1 MSEPV
6 DASRLLDERGLSSFN
21 IKLAAVCFFIVL
33 LDGYD
38 ITAMAFAV
46 PMLAKQWAITDASA
60 FGPVLGASLI
70 GMLIGAPTLGFV
82 GDRFGRKI
90 AIVISCLI
98 FGGFTWIT
106 VEATTLNM
114 LFAFRLLAGVGIGG
128 LLPNVIAL
136 TGEFA
141 PRQYRATMIIVM
153 FSGAAFGGA
162 IPGVVSNLLV
172 PTFGWQALFHVG
184 GATPVVVALLCYF
197 LLPESLKFLV
207 LKGDR
212 QEAVLKLLAVL
223 RPDRQFAPDTA
234 FFIGDERKQRSSF
247 SPKYLFADGLA
258 VITPLLWLLYVVSL
272 MAYFFLLSWTPYL
285 LTSANV
291 PMQKAALAT
300 MLFQFGGAVG
310 GWVLAR
316 PIDKMGLAP
325 IAVLFVIAVPVTAM
339 IGYVGS
345 MSEPLLMLI
354 EFIAGFCV
362 LGIQLGLN
370 ATAAMIYPTS
380 IRANG
385 SGWALGIG
393 RVGSIVGPIL
403 GGALIQMKLSV
414 TVLYML
420 AAIPL
425 AIGAV
430 ACIILSRL
438 YVKHF
443 QGAGRGQRDE
453 LDRLAAEKR

>member
-1 MSEPV
+1 
-6 DASRLLDERGLSSFN
+6 
-21 IKLAAVCFFIVL
+21 
-33 LDGYD
+33 
-38 ITAMAFAV
+38 
-46 PMLAKQWAITDASA
+46 MLAKQWAITDASA

-162 IPGVVSNLLV
+162 IPGVVSNFLV
-172 PTFGWQALFHVG
+172 PTFGWQSLFHVG
-184 GATPVVVALLCYF
+184 GAVPVIVAFLCFF

-212 QEAVLKLLAVL
+212 QEELLKLLTVL
-223 RPDRQFAPDTA
+223 RPDRQFAPDTT

-354 EFIAGFCV
+354 EFVAGFCV

-443 QGAGRGQRDE
+443 QGAGLGQRDE
-453 LDRLAAEKR
+453 MDRLSAGKK

>member
-1 MSEPV
+1 MSESV
-6 DASRLLDERGLSSFN
+6 DASRLLDERGLSAFN
-21 IKLAAVCFFIVL
+21 LKLAAVCFFIVL

-46 PMLAKQWAITDASA
+46 PMLAKQWSIIDASA

-70 GMLIGAPTLGFV
+70 GMLLGAPTLGFV

-90 AIVISCLI
+90 AIVLSCLI
-98 FGGFTWIT
+98 FGGFTWVT
-106 VEATTLNM
+106 VEASSLNA

-207 LKGDR
+207 LKGNR
-212 QEAVLKLLAVL
+212 QEELLKLLAVL
-223 RPDRQFAPDTA
+223 RPDRQFAPETS

-285 LTSANV
+285 LTSADV
-291 PMQKAALAT
+291 PIQKAAIAT

-316 PIDKMGLAP
+316 PIDKMGLTP
-325 IAVLFVIAVPVTAM
+325 IAILFVIAVPVTAL

-414 TVLYML
+414 TALYML

-430 ACIILSRL
+430 ACIILARL

-443 QGAGRGQRDE
+443 QGAGLGQRDE
-453 LDRLAAEKR
+453 IDRLAAARD